1 MNTSESIYVGIDV
14 CKRTLDVALGVS
26 GATPSFANSGA
37 GVEAL
42 RDELAGRAVAL
53 VVVEA
58 TGGFERLCVAT
69 LTTAG
74 LPVVVVN
81 PRQARDFAR
90 SQGQLAKTDRLDA
103 RALASLGEVLD
114 RSPKRERMLQAIPR
128 VEAEQLQALVS
139 RRRQLVDMRVAE
151 ANRLPLAHA
160 MARRSILQMLKALDK
175 QIATIDTDI
184 DQHLRVHYAAARALL
199 DSVKSV
205 GPNTIATLLAELPEL
220 GQIPGRRLSALVG
233 IAPINCDSGPYRGQR
248 HTWGGRVHARNA
260 LYMAVLSGIR
270 FNPVL
275 KAFYARLR
283 AAGKPPKVALVA
295 CMHKLLLILNAMLR
309 SGQPWDPKLHNA

>member
-1 MNTSESIYVGIDV
+1 MNTSESIHVGIDV
-14 CKRTLDVALGVS
+14 CKQRLDVALGVS
-26 GATPSFANSGA
+26 GATPSFANDEA
-37 GVEAL
+37 GVEGL
-42 RDELAGRAVAL
+42 CGCLAGQTVAL
-53 VVVEA
+53 VVIEA

-69 LTTAG
+69 LATAG

-114 RSPKRERMLQAIPR
+114 RSPKRERLLHAVPR
-128 VEAEQLQALVS
+128 VEAEQLRALVL
-139 RRRQLVDMRVAE
+139 RRRQLVDMRIAE
-151 ANRLPLAHA
+151 SNRLPLAHA
-160 MARRSILQMLKALDK
+160 MARRSILQMLKMLDK
-175 QIATIDTDI
+175 QIATIDADI
-184 DQHLRVHYAAARALL
+184 DQHLRLHYAAARALL

-205 GPNTIATLLAELPEL
+205 GPGTIATLLAELPEL

-233 IAPINCDSGPYRGQR
+233 LAPINCDSGPHRGQR

-270 FNPVL
+270 FNPAL
-275 KAFYARLR
+275 KAFYTRLR

-295 CMHKLLLILNAMLR
+295 CMHKLLLTLNAILR
-309 SGQPWDPKLHNA
+309 SGQPWNPDLHNT